1 MSNVYVDS
9 KDDHKE
15 EAEEIIDAQEETV
28 EETTETEEECEC
40 GAETEEECECGAE
53 TEEECECEAEAEE
66 KSEDKKDF
74 DYKVYGKETVE
85 ETKNMA
91 EKMIND
97 VVDALKSKQ
106 TDWNKTLTEY
116 KSKKPSVDLLEYEDE
131 LVIKVDL
138 PRVSKEDV
146 NVKMSNEAVEIEVD
160 FPDEYE
166 SEEDVKILRRERCS
180 GKTKNLIPLPVE
192 VEVQEVQASFE
203 DHVLTVSL
211 PKVKPKKVDV
221 EIV

>member
-1 MSNVYVDS
+1 
-9 KDDHKE
+9 
-15 EAEEIIDAQEETV
+15 
-28 EETTETEEECEC
+28 
-40 GAETEEECECGAE
+40 
-53 TEEECECEAEAEE
+53 
-66 KSEDKKDF
+66 
-74 DYKVYGKETVE
+74 
-85 ETKNMA
+85 
-91 EKMIND
+91 
-97 VVDALKSKQ
+97 
-106 TDWNKTLTEY
+106 
-116 KSKKPSVDLLEYEDE
+116 
-131 LVIKVDL
+131 
-138 PRVSKEDV
+138 
-146 NVKMSNEAVEIEVD
+146 MSNEAVEIEVD

>member
-1 MSNVYVDS
+1 MKDEFEKEVSEVNNV
-9 KDDHKE
+9 E
-15 EAEEIIDAQEETV
+15 NN
-28 EETTETEEECEC
+28 
-40 GAETEEECECGAE
+40 
-53 TEEECECEAEAEE
+53 
-66 KSEDKKDF
+66 
-74 DYKVYGKETVE
+74 ETVE